1 MSGLNAAYEVE
12 EQRSW
17 WQVALTG
24 AGLTLALAML
34 GFTSLVLL
42 CYSRKMEA
50 AIMQRAGVSHGVSA
64 VWQVAQW
71 PILAVMLL
79 IAFALLYRFGPNLSD
94 REMRWTTPGSVIAV
108 VLWLCAS
115 GLFRGYIA

>member
-1 MSGLNAAYEVE
+1 M
-12 EQRSW
+12 RS
-17 WQVALTG
+17 
-24 AGLTLALAML
+24 
-34 GFTSLVLL
+34 
-42 CYSRKMEA
+42 
-50 AIMQRAGVSHGVSA
+50 AGVSNGASA

-71 PILAVMLL
+71 PIVAVMLL